1 MPDVSS
7 SNPSGPKH
15 IHSAQENIPLV
26 RSPQAPVGPRPLPA
40 SAESTGRVAESAEA
54 TSPSSESESEG
65 STMDESSGSSS
76 TDSLSVDQEVS
87 EESSAARA
95 VNAEDSEDTKAT
107 DQEGTSC
114 LGSEKLPHP
123 LPERP
128 PVTVTG
134 SHADGPVDSTNQGQ
148 EPGAEDSP
156 EPSDASDAYEP
167 PESDPSAA
175 VHYAPF
181 SPARAPA
188 DSGDPGRQT
197 DQPHADRGLTG
208 NDQGL
213 DPESRAFLQ
222 VGPLDVR

>member
-76 TDSLSVDQEVS
+76 TDSPSVDQDVS

-107 DQEGTSC
+107 DQEGASC